1 MEIVQRYFGGNGMG
15 KNAYILRMKPGRA
28 RIDRVPEA
36 LESNELIIGWSK
48 AIGLLAKDI
57 TWKKF
62 RRIIYETY
70 YREDK
75 THQRSGVAAGSMWRF
90 IREMKIDDLVVVP
103 YKSEFYI
110 ANVKGEPY
118 HDPTKINDDTAY
130 RRAAT
135 WLNHA
140 KAMVRGIARAAL
152 QSRMKV
158 RQTCVDAS
166 DLVEE
171 IEEVLKVAEEGG
183 RGTFG
188 EELRQRLIETTIDE
202 IGHGVMNERRF
213 EELIK
218 NVLVSLGASEVRIIP
233 RPQDKGADITANIS
247 IANTF
252 RFRLAVQAKYYAPT
266 PPIKIKV
273 VDQLI
278 GGMDAEGADLG
289 WIVTSG
295 TIPEEVYEY
304 VGKTGRKIELIDGMH
319 FAALVVES
327 GLT

>member
-1 MEIVQRYFGGNGMG
+1 LYSIRE
-15 KNAYILRMKPGRA
+15 
-28 RIDRVPEA
+28 
-36 LESNELIIGWSK
+36 
-48 AIGLLAKDI
+48 AIGLLDKDL
-57 TWKKF
+57 TWEKF
-62 RRIIYETY
+62 RRIIHETY

-75 THQRSGVAAGSMWRF
+75 TYQRSGVAAGSMWRF

-103 YKSEFYI
+103 YGSKFYV
-110 ANVKGEPY
+110 ADVKGKPY
-118 HDPTKINDDTAY
+118 HDATKINDDTAY

-135 WLNHA
+135 WLNDA
-140 KAMVRGIARAAL
+140 KAIDRGIARAAL

-158 RQTCVDAS
+158 QQTCVDAS

-171 IEEVLKVAEEGG
+171 IEEVLKVAEEEG
-183 RGTFG
+183 RRTFG
-188 EELRQRLIETTIDE
+188 EELRRRLIETTIHE
-202 IGHGVMNERRF
+202 IRHGVMNERRF

-218 NVLVSLGASEVRIIP
+218 NVLVSLGASEVHIIP
-233 RPQDKGADITANIS
+233 RQQDKGADITANIS

-252 RFRLAVQAKYYAPT
+252 KFKLAVQAKYWTPT
-266 PPIKIKV
+266 PPMGIEV

-278 GGMDAEGADLG
+278 EGMDAEGADLG

-304 VGKTGRKIELIDGMH
+304 VEKTGRKIELIEGIH
-319 FAALVVES
+319 LATLVVES